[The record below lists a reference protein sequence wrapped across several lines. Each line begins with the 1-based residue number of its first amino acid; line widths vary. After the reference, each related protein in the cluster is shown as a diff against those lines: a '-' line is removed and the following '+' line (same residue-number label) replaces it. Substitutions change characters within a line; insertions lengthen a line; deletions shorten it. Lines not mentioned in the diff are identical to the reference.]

1 MPIFLDPE
9 KFYSELCGVVPRI
22 VNEDGSIQH
31 VICDGARFH
40 VLSWSTLG
48 THCSE
53 PDCEINRERERRNA
67 KRQQF
72 TQ

>member
-1 MPIFLDPE
+1 MAIVLDPNDRKPLE
-9 KFYSELCGVVPRI
+9 PVPRI
-22 VNEDGSIQH
+22 ANPDGSIQH

-53 PDCEINRERERRNA
+53 PDCEVNRERERRE
-67 KRQQF
+67 KGIES
-72 TQ
+72 